1 MGRPGCCDR
10 RSWSDLGCLNRHCCP
25 KHGPRARL
33 DAGLAAGPALIGLAV
48 GLLGPA
54 AGLLGLAAGL
64 LGLAAGLLGLALS
77 LNTGWGTVGGGRV

>member
-1 MGRPGCCDR
+1 MGGLGCCDR
-10 RSWSDLGCLNRHCCP
+10 RSLCGLGCLSSHCCP
-25 KHGPRARL
+25 KHGPHARQ
-33 DAGLAAGPALIGLAV
+33 DDGLAAGPALIGL
-48 GLLGPA
+48 A